1 MLNDLNVLKFFSS
14 WSSGVLVLVPK
25 KGRVAGRASDRS
37 AVRFSRRDPST
48 RPRSKGWIFR
58 GAMMGFK
65 NKVNPKLPKLPKQ
78 SMSRN
83 GGPSWWFLISCQLLK
98 IFQCSRTQNGPL
110 SPGFTRCFTP
120 NYQADIWKCSWVKL
134 PVAWRHASYNLQFW
148 NFYHFAA
155 SAYGFCKCRF
165 LSVSTENGPWNAD
178 KELSVFLKSAQQSPN
193 SSVVSVVLGIETAVP
208 SANVFVRIGPVEPV
222 INGIHWDNNIPG
234 WYIWVNEII
243 FHKAESCGHLGMISQ
258 QLTMIPRVRSQW
270 GRDEIYPDT

>member
-65 NKVNPKLPKLPKQ
+65 NKVNPKLPKQ

-83 GGPSWWFLISCQLLK
+83 GGSSWWFLISCQLLK

-165 LSVSTENGPWNAD
+165 LSVSTWPWNAD
-178 KELSVFLKSAQQSPN
+178 KELSVFLFQRPAKPKQQRGN
-193 SSVVSVVLGIETAVP
+193 SVVLGIETAVP
-208 SANVFVRIGPVEPV
+208 NWPCCLRQNWPSWASDKW
-222 INGIHWDNNIPG
+222 HT
-234 WYIWVNEII
+234 
-243 FHKAESCGHLGMISQ
+243 LG
-258 QLTMIPRVRSQW
+258 
-270 GRDEIYPDT
+270 

>member
-25 KGRVAGRASDRS
+25 KDRVAGRASDRS

-65 NKVNPKLPKLPKQ
+65 NKVNPKLPKQ

-83 GGPSWWFLISCQLLK
+83 GGSSWWFLISCQLLK

-165 LSVSTENGPWNAD
+165 LSVSTWPWNAD
-178 KELSVFLKSAQQSPN
+178 KELSVFLFQRPAKPKQQRGN
-193 SSVVSVVLGIETAVP
+193 SVVLGIETAVP
-208 SANVFVRIGPVEPV
+208 NWPCCLRQNWPVEPV

-243 FHKAESCGHLGMISQ
+243 FHKPESCGHLGMISQ